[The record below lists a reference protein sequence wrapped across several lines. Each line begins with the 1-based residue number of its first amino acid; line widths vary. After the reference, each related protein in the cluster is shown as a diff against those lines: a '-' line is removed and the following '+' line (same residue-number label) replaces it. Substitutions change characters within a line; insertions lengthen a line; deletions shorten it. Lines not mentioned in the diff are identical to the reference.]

1 MHQEL
6 PEDVL
11 LRLTGEGLYA
21 LLGGSDRLVAR
32 IVPGGVLALS
42 GANAA
47 DLNAA
52 VVWGGEAPEATLR
65 SFAEDADKAGAP
77 FLTMFAPDLAEP
89 LAPVAR
95 DLGLVHATEFPLMVC
110 PADGFEPAA
119 SSSID
124 VARLTDPSSMSAW
137 VAPVAAAFLLDPTET
152 VRALPFDWLQGPV
165 AHGWSA
171 RIDGEVVGAVSTTI
185 HGDHVGIWAMAT
197 HPDHQR
203 KGIGQVLLT
212 RVMDEHRR
220 HGARAF
226 FLGATPAGKPL
237 YDKIGYA
244 TRVVTQVWVRGET
257 AQA

>member
-1 MHQEL
+1 MHHDV

-32 IVPGGVLALS
+32 VVPGGVLALS

-52 VVWGGEAPEATLR
+52 VLWGGEAPEATLV
-65 SFAEDADKAGAP
+65 SFAEDAGKAGVP
-77 FLTMFAPDLAEP
+77 FLVMLAPDVADP
-89 LAPVAR
+89 LAPVAEK
-95 DLGLVHATEFPLMVC
+95 LGLVHAAEFPLMVC
-110 PADGFEPAA
+110 PADGFEPTA
-119 SSSID
+119 SSSIEVD
-124 VARLTDPSSMSAW
+124 PVTDPSAMSGW
-137 VAPVAAAFLLDPTET
+137 VTPMATAFLLDPSETE
-152 VRALPFDWLQGPV
+152 RAVPFRWLQGPV
-165 AHGWSA
+165 THGWSA
-171 RIDGEVVGAVSTTI
+171 RIDGQIVGSVTTTI
-185 HGDHVGIWAMAT
+185 HGDHIGIWAMAT

-220 HGARAF
+220 RGAKAF

-237 YDKIGYA
+237 YDKIGYT
-244 TRVVTQVWVRGET
+244 TRVVTQVWARGET